1 MESQLLIKP
10 VYTDILYKMKKKKSS
25 IGCLFWIALIL
36 LLLVVF
42 LFSRTRI
49 ESVMKSTGFLNFLSL
64 RETPEDPKI
73 ERIIVEENEKTT
85 VVEVPSETPEP
96 ETKVTPEI
104 EIDIPELKIVTETK
118 TKSIAE
124 KNMRSSTL
132 YFVNVSDENK
142 ISLQGM
148 TRPVYYDDSP
158 LTETLTAL
166 ISGLTSS
173 ELNKGLLSLIP
184 AGTEILGIS
193 VSNMTA
199 TINFNEAL
207 SFNNFGRE
215 GLEAELKQIIY
226 TATEFSTV
234 NKVQILIN
242 GQKKQFLS
250 TEGVYIG
257 EPLTRSS
264 LK

>member
-1 MESQLLIKP
+1 
-10 VYTDILYKMKKKKSS
+10 MKKKKTS

-36 LLLVVF
+36 LILVVF
-42 LFSRTRI
+42 LFSRSRI
-49 ESVMKSTGFLNFLSL
+49 ESVMDSTGFLNFLSS
-64 RETPEDPKI
+64 RE
-73 ERIIVEENEKTT
+73 IVEKPEIQRVLVDEDKIDQTVEKSSENSIPQAVS
-85 VVEVPSETPEP
+85 VVE
-96 ETKVTPEI
+96 PEI
-104 EIDIPELKIVTETK
+104 TIDIPKSEEIITK
-118 TKSIAE
+118 EDNGVAE

-132 YFVNVSDENK
+132 YFVNVTDENK
-142 ISLQGM
+142 ITLQGM
-148 TRPVYYDDSP
+148 MRPVYYDNSP
-158 LTETLTAL
+158 LTETLEAL

-184 AGTEILGIS
+184 SGTELLGIS

-207 SFNNFGRE
+207 SFNNFGKE
-215 GLEAELKQIIY
+215 GLEAELKQIVY

-234 NKVQILIN
+234 DKVQILIN

-250 TEGVYIG
+250 TEGVFIG

-264 LK
+264 VQ

>member
-1 MESQLLIKP
+1 M
-10 VYTDILYKMKKKKSS
+10 D
-25 IGCLFWIALIL
+25 
-36 LLLVVF
+36 
-42 LFSRTRI
+42 
-49 ESVMKSTGFLNFLSL
+49 STGFLNFLSS
-64 RETPEDPKI
+64 RELVEDPEV
-73 ERIIVEENEKTT
+73 ERIITEDNDPVQVVEKTQDT
-85 VVEVPSETPEP
+85 YILEPATNIVPDIT
-96 ETKVTPEI
+96 
-104 EIDIPELKIVTETK
+104 IDIPESDTLTIEENQRV
-118 TKSIAE
+118 AE

-142 ISLQGM
+142 ISLQGIM
-148 TRPVYYDDSP
+148 RPVYYDDSP

-184 AGTEILGIS
+184 TGTEILGIS

-215 GLEAELKQIIY
+215 GLEAELKQIVY

-234 NKVQILIN
+234 DKVQILID

-250 TEGVYIG
+250 TEGVFIG
-257 EPLTRSS
+257 EPLSRSS
-264 LK
+264 VQ

>member
-1 MESQLLIKP
+1 
-10 VYTDILYKMKKKKSS
+10 MKKNKSS

-36 LLLVVF
+36 LILVVF
-42 LFSRTRI
+42 LFSRSRI
-49 ESVMKSTGFLNFLSL
+49 ESVMDSTGFLNFLSSGDII
-64 RETPEDPKI
+64 EDPEV
-73 ERIIVEENEKTT
+73 ERIITEGKETVEIIEKSLETDIQEPVTT
-85 VVEVPSETPEP
+85 TI
-96 ETKVTPEI
+96 PEI
-104 EIDIPELKIVTETK
+104 KIDIPVTEII
-118 TKSIAE
+118 SENSDLGVAE

-148 TRPVYYDDSP
+148 LRPVYYDDSP
-158 LTETLTAL
+158 LTETLIAL

-184 AGTEILGIS
+184 AGTELLGIS
-193 VSNMTA
+193 VANMTA

-207 SFNNFGRE
+207 SFNNFGKE
-215 GLEAELKQIIY
+215 GLEAELKQIVY

-234 NKVQILIN
+234 DKVQILIN

-250 TEGVYIG
+250 TEGVFIG
-257 EPLTRSS
+257 EPLSRVSVQ
-264 LK
+264 

>member
-1 MESQLLIKP
+1 
-10 VYTDILYKMKKKKSS
+10 MKKKKSS

-36 LLLVVF
+36 LIIVVF
-42 LFSRTRI
+42 LFSRSRI
-49 ESVMKSTGFLNFLSL
+49 DSVVEATGFLNIFSQKEKPIPEVKRITTLTEDKFNPEKTDGPAETNPETNIIPEIVI
-64 RETPEDPKI
+64 ETPKQEVSNF
-73 ERIIVEENEKTT
+73 VEEQK
-85 VVEVPSETPEP
+85 P
-96 ETKVTPEI
+96 
-104 EIDIPELKIVTETK
+104 
-118 TKSIAE
+118 AE
-124 KNMRSSTL
+124 KNMRTSTL

-142 ISLQGM
+142 ISLQGIS
-148 TRPVYYDDSP
+148 RPVYYDDSP

-184 AGTEILGIS
+184 LGTKIEGVN

-199 TINFNEAL
+199 TINFNETL
-207 SFNNFGRE
+207 SFNNFGKE

-234 NKVQILIN
+234 DKVQILID
-242 GQKKQFLS
+242 GKKKQFLS

-257 EPLTRSS
+257 EPLSRASVQ
-264 LK
+264 

>member
-1 MESQLLIKP
+1 
-10 VYTDILYKMKKKKSS
+10 MKKKKSS

-42 LFSRTRI
+42 LFSRSRI
-49 ESVMKSTGFLNFLSL
+49 ENVMESTGFLKFLSSNK
-64 RETPEDPKI
+64 T
-73 ERIIVEENEKTT
+73 VEEPEVERVVTGEDDIELVIEKSTDTNEP
-85 VVEVPSETPEP
+85 VNLVEP
-96 ETKVTPEI
+96 EIT
-104 EIDIPELKIVTETK
+104 IDIPESNI
-118 TKSIAE
+118 KSNQEDPGIAE
-124 KNMRSSTL
+124 KNMRNSTL
-132 YFVNVSDENK
+132 YFVNVSNENE
-142 ISLQGM
+142 ITLQGM
-148 TRPVYYDDSP
+148 LRPVYYDNSP
-158 LTETLTAL
+158 LTETIIAL

-184 AGTEILGIS
+184 ARTELQGIS

-199 TINFNEAL
+199 TINFNDAL
-207 SFNNFGRE
+207 SFNTFGKE
-215 GLEAELKQIIY
+215 GLEAELKQIVY

-250 TEGVYIG
+250 TEGVFIG

-264 LK
+264 LQ

>member
-1 MESQLLIKP
+1 
-10 VYTDILYKMKKKKSS
+10 MKKKKTS

-36 LLLVVF
+36 LILVVF

-49 ESVMKSTGFLNFLSL
+49 ESVMDSTGFLNFLSS
-64 RETPEDPKI
+64 RDVVEKPEIQRVLVDEDKIDQTVEKSSENSIPKTVS
-73 ERIIVEENEKTT
+73 VEEPVIT
-85 VVEVPSETPEP
+85 
-96 ETKVTPEI
+96 
-104 EIDIPELKIVTETK
+104 IDIPKSEEIITK
-118 TKSIAE
+118 EENGVAE

-132 YFVNVSDENK
+132 YFVNVTDENK
-142 ISLQGM
+142 ITLQGM
-148 TRPVYYDDSP
+148 IRPIYYDNSP
-158 LTETLTAL
+158 LTETMEAL
-166 ISGLTSS
+166 ILGLTSS

-184 AGTEILGIS
+184 SGTKLLGIS

-207 SFNNFGRE
+207 SFNSFGRE
-215 GLEAELKQIIY
+215 GLEAELKQIVY

-234 NKVQILIN
+234 DKVQILIN

-250 TEGVYIG
+250 TEGVFIG

-264 LK
+264 VQ